1 MAHLRERK
9 EAGCSLGAAG
19 LLAVDPGGRHEPQQ
33 EDSEPTVAADTALLE
48 PFYLGMVRVALV
60 LGWVSAMVVAAGTVL
75 PHLHHRHMFHGP
87 ILALAVA
94 AAAGNSVLALLPWR
108 RWLGTRRA
116 AGVLTAWAAAV
127 VAVVTGLVYAGGG
140 WASDFY
146 LLYFL
151 VIPFLAATEPLRRQL
166 VLYASVLAGYLVAV
180 LAVPGP
186 SRVGLVAVRLT
197 VLASACAVGTFLA
210 QAVHRTTA
218 ARARAEE
225 AARMERL
232 LATEAHHRIKNNL
245 QLVADLL
252 ILEAD
257 RTHPDP
263 SAVVEETLSRIQS
276 VAAVHQSL
284 AQRPAGQV
292 ALRPVIERIAGLVG
306 DRLGRV
312 VRMDGDDVTLNGRAA
327 TWTALVANELVVNA
341 LRHGEGEVNV
351 TVTLQ
356 PGPAGAFAQLAVE
369 DWGQGPA
376 GAAPGLGLS
385 LVRRLVEEGLTGVI
399 TSGMDGARYR
409 VEIRFPIVEEEPH
422 AGAHR

>member
-1 MAHLRERK
+1 MARLRERK
-9 EAGCSLGAAG
+9 KAGCSQGATG
-19 LLAVDPGGRHEPQQ
+19 LVTVDPGGRREPQQ
-33 EDSEPTVAADTALLE
+33 EDSNSTVAADTALLE

-60 LGWVSAMVVAAGTVL
+60 LGWVSALVVAAGTVL

-108 RWLGTRRA
+108 RWLSTRRA
-116 AGVLTAWAAAV
+116 AGVLTAWASAV

-140 WASDFY
+140 WTSDFY

-151 VIPFLAATEPLRRQL
+151 VIPFLAATEPVRRQL
-166 VLYASVLAGYLVAV
+166 VLYAFVLTGYLTAV
-180 LAVPGP
+180 LAVPGRSP
-186 SRVGLVAVRLT
+186 AGLVVVRLS
-197 VLASACAVGTFLA
+197 VLASACAVGAFLA

-257 RTHPDP
+257 RAHSEP
-263 SAVVEETLSRIQS
+263 SAVVAETVSRIQS

-284 AQRPAGQV
+284 AQRSAGRV

-312 VRMDGDDVTLNGRAA
+312 VRVGGDDVTLDGRAA

-341 LRHGEGEVNV
+341 LRHGTGEV
-351 TVTLQ
+351 TVTLEL
-356 PGPAGAFAQLAVE
+356 GSDGDHAQLTVE
-369 DWGQGPA
+369 DGGRGPV

-385 LVRRLVEEGLTGVI
+385 LVQRLVEEGLTGVV
-399 TSGMDGARYR
+399 TSGLDGGRYR
-409 VEIRFPIVEEEPH
+409 VEIRFPIVEEEIR